1 LGVGKDAEFKSA
13 FWKARSK
20 LSDCGFQPFT
30 SGRIVIL
37 RKDAKRSQTTL
48 RAWSKVGAEKEKIFR
63 SEKTGDS
70 FKKGKWGEI
79 GKNAEE
85 SDENW
90 SLTGL

>member
-1 LGVGKDAEFKSA
+1 MGVGKDAEFKSA
-13 FWKARSK
+13 FWKARSE

-30 SGRIVIL
+30 GGRIVVL
-37 RKDAKRSQTTL
+37 GKDAKSSRVTL
-48 RAWSKVGAEKEKIFR
+48 GARGKVGAEKEKIFR

-90 SLTGL
+90 SLMGL